1 MIEAG
6 ELVVYNGAHNGAHNG
21 AYNGAHNG
29 AYNGAHNGAYNGALN
44 GAYNGVHNDAYNR
57 DDGNDFHEEV
67 GDFSL
72 NSFGEMQASVLEIYN
87 DYKVGQKSAKILDDV
102 DMSREC
108 RKVKRG
114 NISPSYHIS

>member
-1 MIEAG
+1 MIEAS
-6 ELVVYNGAHNGAHNG
+6 ELVVYNGAYNGAHNGAHNG
-21 AYNGAHNG
+21 AYNGV
-29 AYNGAHNGAYNGALN
+29 HNGAYNGALN
-44 GAYNGVHNDAYNR
+44 DAYNDVHNDAYNR
-57 DDGNDFHEEV
+57 DDGNDFHEEG

>member
-1 MIEAG
+1 MIEAS
-6 ELVVYNGAHNGAHNG
+6 ELVVYNGAL
-21 AYNGAHNG
+21 
-29 AYNGAHNGAYNGALN
+29 NGAHNGAYNGALN
-44 GAYNGVHNDAYNR
+44 GAYNGALNGAYNGALNGAYNDVHNR
-57 DDGNDFHEEV
+57 DDGNDFHEEG